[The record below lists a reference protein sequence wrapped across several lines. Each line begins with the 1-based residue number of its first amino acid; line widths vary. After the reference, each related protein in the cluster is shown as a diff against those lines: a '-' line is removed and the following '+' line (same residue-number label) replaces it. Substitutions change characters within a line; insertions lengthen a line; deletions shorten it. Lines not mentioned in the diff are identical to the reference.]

1 LFLADTLLFNFINL
15 LEKASM
21 SLTHSLKLPRRAAA
35 IMIVLAFSTAIAR
48 AATSPTKIT
57 IHVPGKS
64 LTVMVFYFGKD
75 KGFFSDEGIEAQLV
89 AMSPPVAIAAM
100 VAGELDFSTTLGAAT
115 AAILRGSSLKRVFY
129 VQQDPTFALTAQPE
143 IKTIPELIGKVIGV
157 NSPTDA
163 VGMSAKLIL
172 KGNRIDPSQV
182 TFLSTQVIENSYK
195 ALLSK
200 RISATLLPPPYA
212 EEAEARGYSRLAEAK
227 DYAPI
232 STIGLVASVQALVK
246 SPGLVQ
252 SVIRGMLKTLAYL
265 RNPMN
270 RQEIVQYI
278 SGSFRMDA
286 SIADK
291 ALASMLT
298 TYSRDGTK
306 PRKAVE
312 NEIEI
317 YRETLQV
324 TKVFRP
330 EDLEDLSILKKL
342 H

>member
-1 LFLADTLLFNFINL
+1 MAMFFAHPLTFL
-15 LEKASM
+15 
-21 SLTHSLKLPRRAAA
+21 RRTTAVS
-35 IMIVLAFSTAIAR
+35 ILLAFSAPIAWG
-48 AATSPTKIT
+48 ATSPTKIT

-64 LTVMVFYFGKD
+64 LTVMVFYFGRD
-75 KGFFSDEGIEAQLV
+75 KGFFFEEGIDSQLV

-115 AAILRGSSLKRVFY
+115 AAIMRGSPLKRVFY

-143 IKTIPELIGKVIGV
+143 IKTIRELIGKVIGV

-163 VGMSAKLIL
+163 VGMSAKMIL

-212 EEAEARGYSRLAEAK
+212 EETEARGYSRLAEAK
-227 DYAPI
+227 DYAPL
-232 STIGLVASVQALVK
+232 STIGLMASMPALVK
-246 SPGLVQ
+246 NPGIVQ
-252 SVIRGMLKTLAYL
+252 AVIRGMLKTLAYL
-265 RNPMN
+265 RNPLN

-278 SGSFRMDA
+278 SGSFKIDA

-291 ALASMLT
+291 ALVSMLT

-306 PRKAVE
+306 PRKALE

-324 TKVFRP
+324 TKTFRP